1 LKELAEKL
9 SPTDPSLSVII
20 NAGSNAA
27 MWAHLPDEQEKWDRK
42 ELELVRAN
50 ADYSDTW
57 LMEVICEL
65 AGDLL
70 QQGGKDKLNEA
81 ETLVREGLAVAQ
93 VKLNDGNEST
103 YEEVRNLL
111 GQLSLLLARILI
123 ALGEPEKAHAEIN
136 TALAFYD
143 KIKADLGPLNG
154 ILNLQDAYHMLLGI
168 AKQWALQDGKYADAQ
183 AIAIEATEVLHRMFE
198 QAPEFMPQWLE
209 SQLELADGHER
220 IYQNMVDNDSTAPL
234 TK

>member
-1 LKELAEKL
+1 MRLQAVGSKCRGNEGTGAGKAPERLKNKQMTRNAYNAISSNLSLALKELAEKL

-70 QQGGKDKLNEA
+70 QQGGK
-81 ETLVREGLAVAQ
+81 
-93 VKLNDGNEST
+93 
-103 YEEVRNLL
+103 
-111 GQLSLLLARILI
+111 
-123 ALGEPEKAHAEIN
+123 
-136 TALAFYD
+136 
-143 KIKADLGPLNG
+143 
-154 ILNLQDAYHMLLGI
+154 
-168 AKQWALQDGKYADAQ
+168 
-183 AIAIEATEVLHRMFE
+183 
-198 QAPEFMPQWLE
+198 
-209 SQLELADGHER
+209 
-220 IYQNMVDNDSTAPL
+220 
-234 TK
+234 